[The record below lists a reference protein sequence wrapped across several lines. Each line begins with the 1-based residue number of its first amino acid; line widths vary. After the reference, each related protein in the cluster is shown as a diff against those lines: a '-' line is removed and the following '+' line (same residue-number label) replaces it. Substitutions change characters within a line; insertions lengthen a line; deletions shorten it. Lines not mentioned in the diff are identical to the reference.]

1 VNGRGLTL
9 VNAAGCVILGLLLV
23 LQWRKERALDG
34 RIDELQ
40 ASWVAAQDETAAARD
55 HSATLEREQAML
67 KESIAS
73 QQQALAASGQLL
85 TQRDAQLAQRDAE
98 LAAEQHLVAS
108 MQDQLKTWQAAV
120 ALRDERI
127 HALSTDLTHARRRL
141 DEAIAKLKAV
151 AAPP

>member
-1 VNGRGLTL
+1 MNGRGLTL

-40 ASWVAAQDETAAARD
+40 ASRVAAQDETAAARD
-55 HSATLEREQAML
+55 HSATLEREQATL

-73 QQQALAASGQLL
+73 LQQALAASGQLL
-85 TQRDAQLAQRDAE
+85 AQRDAQLAV
-98 LAAEQHLVAS
+98 EQQQVAS

-127 HALSTDLTHARRRL
+127 HALTTDLTNARRRL
-141 DEAIAKLKAV
+141 DEAIAKLKAA
-151 AAPP
+151 AAPR